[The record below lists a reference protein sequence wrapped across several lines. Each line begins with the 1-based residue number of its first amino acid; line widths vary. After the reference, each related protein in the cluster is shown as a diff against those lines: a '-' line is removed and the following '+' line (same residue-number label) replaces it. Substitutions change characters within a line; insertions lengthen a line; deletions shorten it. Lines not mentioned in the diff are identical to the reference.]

1 MNPFARV
8 LYFFILPL
16 LAVLLYPPQ
25 TIGAGLGVLLV
36 VVGLFALLA
45 SFLWRGF
52 SLALTFSIFV
62 QGMNVIIR
70 LMMFF
75 SNGFT
80 PQGEGDLAFIITSLL
95 GLMLSF
101 YLLLRLDRQDIRLQ
115 MIR

>member
-1 MNPFARV
+1 MTTFQKA

-16 LAVLLYPPQ
+16 VAVLLYPPQ
-25 TIGAGLGVLLV
+25 TLGGGAGVLIV
-36 VVGLFALLA
+36 VVVLFALLA

-52 SLALTFSIFV
+52 GLALTFSIFT

-80 PQGEGDLAFIITSLL
+80 EQGSADTFFIITSIL
-95 GLMLSF
+95 GLVLSF
-101 YLLLRLDRQDIRLQ
+101 YLLLRLDKQDIRLQ
-115 MIR
+115 MVR